1 MSGRGRIL
9 DLGLGAMAAATL
21 SLSAWL
27 SPAAAGAGGA
37 VLRPDGQ
44 PLGATCPSR
53 LFFSIECPFC
63 GLTRSFVA
71 LAHGRPGEAWAHH
84 PAGPLLFAALALLVV
99 AIAATLITRRRPL
112 AERTGFI
119 RAAEAVTLASFAL
132 GICNQVFDG
141 WGS

>member
-27 SPAAAGAGGA
+27 SPGAAGGA
-37 VLRPDGQ
+37 VLRPDGE
-44 PLGATCPSR
+44 PLGAMCPSR
-53 LFFSIECPFC
+53 IFFSLECPFC

-71 LAHGRPGEAWAHH
+71 LAHGRLGEAWAHH
-84 PAGPLLFAALALLVV
+84 PAGPLLFAALVLLVV
-99 AIAATLITRRRPL
+99 AIAATSITRRRPL